1 MLAFVIF
8 VGVMGVVN
16 GSLTFWICF
25 TGIYIISC
33 IFLSIQI
40 YYMGRWKMDLGLPKR
55 IWLMLVQDVRSC
67 WSGAWRA
74 MRPMYLDRMT
84 LLLIFNITNWSM
96 AAYGVR
102 KSRRCN
108 GGILF
113 KVYNC
118 RLSTLP
124 QKEET
129 SPVSCCL
136 F

>member
-102 KSRRCN
+102 K
-108 GGILF
+108 
-113 KVYNC
+113 V
-118 RLSTLP
+118 
-124 QKEET
+124 
-129 SPVSCCL
+129 
-136 F
+136 